1 MGYGGREAFSRNMRG
16 CESRVGGAGRAPRG
30 GYGLVRVPHDLLVR
44 LHLDARR
51 LHLVAD
57 ESAVHLAA
65 AALKIAR
72 VLYVGDRE
80 EVVVLLRREARGR
93 EKEVLRRRDHAFLVD
108 AVLAGVIVGAD
119 AAAVFRRG
127 ARARLDDEA
136 GRQEEEGQERHE
148 HDRRADEVLLRLAG
162 LGRDLGKLVCE
173 RGTQTQIHAR
183 RDPRARA
190 RRSAPCAGWGSFFE
204 ISPIDFFTSSNCAR
218 QCHVA
223 ELPGPAPAHLRRHFV
238 YV

>member
-72 VLYVGDRE
+72 VLLVGDRE

-136 GRQEEEGQERHE
+136 GRRRRRRRRRRLVGAAFDVAEEVAVVVKVR
-148 HDRRADEVLLRLAG
+148 VAG
-162 LGRDLGKLVCE
+162 VVV
-173 RGTQTQIHAR
+173 RG
-183 RDPRARA
+183 RA
-190 RRSAPCAGWGSFFE
+190 RRARRAAAGDGGADLE
-204 ISPIDFFTSSNCAR
+204 A
-218 QCHVA
+218 
-223 ELPGPAPAHLRRHFV
+223 LRRREKVGRPHDRAGGRDAV
-238 YV
+238 WAV